1 MNGIIG
7 KSRYIIIYYF
17 VIERKTT
24 MQKFLEMV
32 TEVFEIEPNV
42 ITMETV
48 FRDLDDFSSLVGFSL
63 LVMMEEEYGVKV
75 TVDEFMKCNTIGDLY
90 QKCVKG

>member
-1 MNGIIG
+1 
-7 KSRYIIIYYF
+7 
-17 VIERKTT
+17 